1 MPFVLK
7 MAFNLEVDASK
18 LYRSPKLGQMFCL
31 PLFSAVFLLEHGC
44 LLSLAGL
51 KSNLV
56 TTLTLLFSSILFIPA
71 FDK

>member
-51 KSNLV
+51 NSNLV
-56 TTLTLLFSSILFIPA
+56 TTLLFSSILFIPA